1 MHVGTVQDGR
11 RVPFQSWAAG
21 GDRRRRPCGRR
32 PAAAS
37 EGPGRRLS
45 AQAAQA
51 PTLVR
56 RPKLFYSCTIAS
68 YSVAVITGP
77 GGLAIGWATVPP
89 KVERGW
95 AV

>member
-1 MHVGTVQDGR
+1 
-11 RVPFQSWAAG
+11 VPKPHKPQLL
-21 GDRRRRPCGRR
+21 C
-32 PAAAS
+32 
-37 EGPGRRLS
+37 
-45 AQAAQA
+45 AAQM
-51 PTLVR
+51 
-56 RPKLFYSCTIAS
+56 PKLFYSCTIAS